1 MSDHATQYV
10 SLEAGVSGEAEVV
23 PGEDRL
29 VSQTFGQNFE
39 DQDRF
44 VQETLPALV
53 EALLLAA
60 PGPVTIAE
68 MSAASECAILDIEHA
83 IATLEREGKRGWVV
97 QRHGNQLQ
105 LATDPRF
112 AEPIRRLLG
121 FERESKL
128 SVAALETLAIVAYEQ
143 PVTRSSIE
151 TVRGVDSSAVLN
163 TLLNRGLIEAE
174 QRLDRLGQPFEY
186 QTTALFLQHFGIRS
200 LSDLPPLAGQD
211 GVNLVEVLSET
222 IAESERSMPEL
233 ELVGVSVGGAS
244 GGELANA

>member
-1 MSDHATQYV
+1 MSDHARHPAPF
-10 SLEAGVSGEAEVV
+10 ESGILVETDI
-23 PGEDRL
+23 GTGKDQL
-29 VSQTFGQNFE
+29 VSQTFGQSFE
-39 DQDRF
+39 EKDGFAQDA
-44 VQETLPALV
+44 LPALV

-68 MSAASECAILDIEHA
+68 ISAASECAILDIEHA
-83 IATLEREGKRGWVV
+83 IATLERGDNRGWVV

-186 QTTALFLQHFGIRS
+186 QTTGLFLQHFGIRS
-200 LSDLPPLAGQD
+200 LADLPPLAGQE
-211 GVNLVEVLSET
+211 GVNLVEVLAET
-222 IAESERSMPEL
+222 IAESERSIPEL
-233 ELVGVSVGGAS
+233 EMVGVSVGDAS
-244 GGELANA
+244 VGELANA